1 MKRLITM
8 LLLCTLLTACAPPP
22 TSAEGFTFTD
32 DLGRTVTVDA
42 PKRVACLLGSF
53 ADIWTLAG
61 GEVIA
66 APDDAWVDY
75 ELPMAADAVDLGSTK
90 ELSLESLF
98 AADPDLVLASVNTEQ
113 NLAWREILEGAQ
125 IPVAYFEVSDFEG
138 YLRLLKTCTDLTG
151 RPDRYEEYGLSVQ
164 KQIQEAVEKAENRG
178 TKPKVLYLRISS
190 SAVRAKNSKG
200 TVLGQM
206 LQALGCENLA
216 DADGSLLE
224 QISMEHILLEDP
236 DFIFFVQQGDD
247 TAAAEARLA
256 QFLADN
262 PAWGSLTA
270 VQEGRVFHLDKALYN
285 LKPNARWGE
294 AYLELEAILR
304 EN

>member
-1 MKRLITM
+1 MKRFLSLI
-8 LLLCTLLTACAPPP
+8 LLCALLSACTPAPE
-22 TSAEGFTFTD
+22 AGAGYTFTD

-42 PKRVACLLGSF
+42 PERVACLLGSF
-53 ADIWTLAG
+53 ADVWYLAG
-61 GEVIA
+61 GQVVA

-75 ELPMAADAVDLGSTK
+75 RLPMAADAVDLGSTK
-90 ELSLESLF
+90 ALSLESLF
-98 AADPDLVLASVNTEQ
+98 AADPDLGLASVNTEQ
-113 NLAWREILEGAQ
+113 NLQWRETLEAAG
-125 IPVAYFEVSDFEG
+125 IPVAYFEVSDFDG
-138 YLRLLKTCTDLTG
+138 YLRLLKLCTDLTG
-151 RPDRYEEYGLSVQ
+151 RPDLYEKHGLSVQ
-164 KQIQEAVEKAENRG
+164 KQIDEAVESAKNRG
-178 TKPKVLYLRISS
+178 TNPKVLYLRISS
-190 SAVRAKNSKG
+190 SAVRAKNSQG

-206 LQALGCENLA
+206 LSSLGCENLA

-247 TAAAEARLA
+247 TAAAEERLA

>member
-8 LLLCTLLTACAPPP
+8 LLLCTLLTACAPAQQA
-22 TSAEGFTFTD
+22 AEGFTFSD
-32 DLGRTVTVDA
+32 DLGRTVTVDS
-42 PKRVACLLGSF
+42 PQRVACLLGSF
-53 ADIWTLAG
+53 AEIWTLAG

-113 NLAWREILEGAQ
+113 NLAWREILEGAE

-206 LQALGCENLA
+206 LQALDCENLA

-224 QISMEHILLEDP
+224 QISMEHILMEDP

-247 TAAAEARLA
+247 TAAAEERLA

-294 AYLELEAILR
+294 AYLGLEAILR

>member
-1 MKRLITM
+1 MKQ
-8 LLLCTLLTACAPPP
+8 LLGILMICALFCGCTPAPH
-22 TSAEGFTFTD
+22 SSEGYTFTD
-32 DLGRTVTVDA
+32 DLGRTVTVDS
-42 PKRVACLLGSF
+42 PQRVACLLGSF
-53 ADIWTLAG
+53 AEIWTLAG

-75 ELPMAADAVDLGSTK
+75 GLPMAEDAVDLGSTK

-113 NLAWREILEGAQ
+113 NLAWREILEGAE

-236 DFIFFVQQGDD
+236 DFIFFVQLHHIPVQGGKRK
-247 TAAAEARLA
+247 T
-256 QFLADN
+256 
-262 PAWGSLTA
+262 GS
-270 VQEGRVFHLDKALYN
+270 
-285 LKPNARWGE
+285 
-294 AYLELEAILR
+294 I
-304 EN
+304 

>member
-8 LLLCTLLTACAPPP
+8 LLLCTLLAACAPARQA
-22 TSAEGFTFTD
+22 AEGFTFTD
-32 DLGRTVTVDA
+32 DLGRTVTVDS
-42 PKRVACLLGSF
+42 PQRVACLLGSF

-125 IPVAYFEVSDFEG
+125 IPVAYFEVSDFDG

>member
-8 LLLCTLLTACAPPP
+8 LFLCTLLTACAPARQA
-22 TSAEGFTFTD
+22 AEGFTFTD
-32 DLGRTVTVDA
+32 DLGRTVTVDS
-42 PKRVACLLGSF
+42 PQRVACLLGSF

-125 IPVAYFEVSDFEG
+125 IPVAYFEVSDFDG

-294 AYLELEAILR
+294 AYLGLEAILR

>member
-1 MKRLITM
+1 MKRLLSLI
-8 LLLCTLLTACAPPP
+8 LLCALLSACTPAPE
-22 TSAEGFTFTD
+22 AGAGYTFTD
-32 DLGRTVTVDA
+32 DLGRTVTVDS
-42 PKRVACLLGSF
+42 PQRVACLLGSF

-125 IPVAYFEVSDFEG
+125 IPVAYFEVSDFDG

>member
-1 MKRLITM
+1 MKQ
-8 LLLCTLLTACAPPP
+8 LLGILMICALFCGCTPAPH
-22 TSAEGFTFTD
+22 SSEGYTFTD
-32 DLGRTVTVDA
+32 DLGRTVTVDS
-42 PKRVACLLGSF
+42 PQRVACLLGSF
-53 ADIWTLAG
+53 AEIWTLAG

-75 ELPMAADAVDLGSTK
+75 GLPMAEDAVDLGSTK

-113 NLAWREILEGAQ
+113 NLAWREILDGAQ
-125 IPVAYFEVSDFEG
+125 IPVAYFEVSDFDG

-224 QISMEHILLEDP
+224 QISMEHILMEDP

-247 TAAAEARLA
+247 TAAAEERLA

>member
-1 MKRLITM
+1 M
-8 LLLCTLLTACAPPP
+8 
-22 TSAEGFTFTD
+22 
-32 DLGRTVTVDA
+32 
-42 PKRVACLLGSF
+42 ACLLGSF
-53 ADIWTLAG
+53 AEIWTLAG

-113 NLAWREILEGAQ
+113 NLAWREILDGAQ
-125 IPVAYFEVSDFEG
+125 IPVAYFEVSDFDG

-270 VQEGRVFHLDKALYN
+270 VQEGRVFHLDKQLYN

>member
-8 LLLCTLLTACAPPP
+8 LLLCTLLTACAPARQA
-22 TSAEGFTFTD
+22 AEGFTFTD
-32 DLGRTVTVDA
+32 DLGRTVTVDS
-42 PKRVACLLGSF
+42 PQRVACLLGSF

-125 IPVAYFEVSDFEG
+125 IPVAYFEVSDFDG

-151 RPDRYEEYGLSVQ
+151 RPDRYEEYGLSAQ

>member
-8 LLLCTLLTACAPPP
+8 LFLCTLLTACAPARQA
-22 TSAEGFTFTD
+22 AEGFTFTD
-32 DLGRTVTVDA
+32 DLGRTVTVDS
-42 PKRVACLLGSF
+42 PQRVACLLGSF

-125 IPVAYFEVSDFEG
+125 IPVAYFEVSDFDG

>member
-1 MKRLITM
+1 MKRFLSLI
-8 LLLCTLLTACAPPP
+8 LLCALLCGCTPAPE
-22 TSAEGFTFTD
+22 AVAGFSFTD
-32 DLGRTVTVDA
+32 DLGRTVTVDS
-42 PKRVACLLGSF
+42 PERVACLLGSF
-53 ADIWTLAG
+53 AEIWTLAG

-75 ELPMAADAVDLGSTK
+75 DLPMAEDAVDLGSTK
-90 ELSLESLF
+90 ALSLEALF
-98 AADPDLVLASVNTEQ
+98 SAEPDLVLASVNTEQ
-113 NLAWREILEGAQ
+113 NLAWRETLEAAG

-138 YLRLLKTCTDLTG
+138 YLRLLKLCTDLTG
-151 RPDRYEEYGLSVQ
+151 RPDRYEEYGFSVQ

-224 QISMEHILLEDP
+224 QISMEHILMEDP

-247 TAAAEARLA
+247 TAAAEERLA

>member
-8 LLLCTLLTACAPPP
+8 LLLCTLLTACAPAQQA
-22 TSAEGFTFTD
+22 AEGFTFSD
-32 DLGRTVTVDA
+32 DLGRTVTVDS
-42 PKRVACLLGSF
+42 PQRVACLLGSF
-53 ADIWTLAG
+53 AEIWTLAG

-113 NLAWREILEGAQ
+113 NLAWREILDGAQ
-125 IPVAYFEVSDFEG
+125 IPVAYFEVSDFDG

-294 AYLELEAILR
+294 AYLGLEAILR

>member
-8 LLLCTLLTACAPPP
+8 LLLCTLLTACAPAQQA
-22 TSAEGFTFTD
+22 AEGFTFTD
-32 DLGRTVTVDA
+32 DLGRTVTVDS
-42 PKRVACLLGSF
+42 PQRVACLLGSF
-53 ADIWTLAG
+53 AEIWTLAG

-113 NLAWREILEGAQ
+113 NLAWREILDGAQ
-125 IPVAYFEVSDFEG
+125 IPVAYFEVSDFDG

-294 AYLELEAILR
+294 AYLGLEAILR

>member
-22 TSAEGFTFTD
+22 PSAEGFTFTD

-66 APDDAWVDY
+66 APVDAWVDY

-125 IPVAYFEVSDFEG
+125 IPVAYFEVSDFDG

>member
-1 MKRLITM
+1 M
-8 LLLCTLLTACAPPP
+8 
-22 TSAEGFTFTD
+22 
-32 DLGRTVTVDA
+32 
-42 PKRVACLLGSF
+42 
-53 ADIWTLAG
+53 
-61 GEVIA
+61 
-66 APDDAWVDY
+66 
-75 ELPMAADAVDLGSTK
+75 DLGSTK

-125 IPVAYFEVSDFEG
+125 IPVAYFEVSDFDG
-138 YLRLLKTCTDLTG
+138 YLRLLKLCTDLTG
-151 RPDRYEEYGLSVQ
+151 RPDLYEKHGLSVQ
-164 KQIQEAVEKAENRG
+164 KQIDEAVQSAKNRG
-178 TKPKVLYLRISS
+178 TNPKVLYLRISS
-190 SAVRAKNSKG
+190 SAVRAKNSQG

-206 LQALGCENLA
+206 LSALGCENLA

-247 TAAAEARLA
+247 TAAAEERLA

-262 PAWGSLTA
+262 PAWGTLTA

>member
-8 LLLCTLLTACAPPP
+8 LLLCTLLTACAPARQA
-22 TSAEGFTFTD
+22 AEGFTFTD
-32 DLGRTVTVDA
+32 DLGRTVTVDS
-42 PKRVACLLGSF
+42 PQRVACLLGSF

-125 IPVAYFEVSDFEG
+125 IPVAYFEVSDFDG

>member
-8 LLLCTLLTACAPPP
+8 LLLCTLLAACAPAQQA
-22 TSAEGFTFTD
+22 AEGFTFTD
-32 DLGRTVTVDA
+32 DLGRTVTVDS
-42 PKRVACLLGSF
+42 PQRVACLLGSF
-53 ADIWTLAG
+53 AEIWVLAG

-125 IPVAYFEVSDFEG
+125 IPVAYFEVSDFDG

-262 PAWGSLTA
+262 PAWGTLTA

>member
-1 MKRLITM
+1 MKRLLAI
-8 LLLCTLLTACAPPP
+8 LLLCTILSACAPAPP
-22 TSAEGFTFTD
+22 SSEGYTFTD
-32 DLGRTVTVDA
+32 DLGRTVTVDS
-42 PKRVACLLGSF
+42 PQRVACLLGSF
-53 ADIWTLAG
+53 ADIWVLAG

-75 ELPMAADAVDLGSTK
+75 DLPMAADAVDLGSTK
-90 ELSLESLF
+90 ALSLESLF
-98 AADPDLVLASVNTEQ
+98 AAAPDLVLASVNTEQ
-113 NLAWREILEGAQ
+113 NLAWRETLEAAG

-138 YLRLLKTCTDLTG
+138 YLRLLKLCTDLTG

-164 KQIQEAVEKAENRG
+164 KQIGEAVEKAENRG

-224 QISMEHILLEDP
+224 QISMEHIIMEDP

-247 TAAAEARLA
+247 TAAAEARLE

-294 AYLELEAILR
+294 AYLKLEAILR

>member
-8 LLLCTLLTACAPPP
+8 LLLCTLLTACAPAQQA
-22 TSAEGFTFTD
+22 AEGFTFPD
-32 DLGRTVTVDA
+32 DLGRTVTVDS
-42 PKRVACLLGSF
+42 PQRVACLLGSF
-53 ADIWTLAG
+53 AEIWTLAG

-125 IPVAYFEVSDFEG
+125 IPVAYFEVSDFDG

-294 AYLELEAILR
+294 AYLGLEAILR

>member
-8 LLLCTLLTACAPPP
+8 LLLCTLLTACAPAQQA
-22 TSAEGFTFTD
+22 AEGFTFTD
-32 DLGRTVTVDA
+32 DLGRTVTVDS
-42 PKRVACLLGSF
+42 PQRVACLLGSF
-53 ADIWTLAG
+53 ADIWVLAG

-125 IPVAYFEVSDFEG
+125 IPVAYFEVSDFDG

>member
-1 MKRLITM
+1 MKRLLAI
-8 LLLCTLLTACAPPP
+8 LLLCTILSACTPAPE
-22 TSAEGFTFTD
+22 AGAGYTFTD
-32 DLGRTVTVDA
+32 DLGRTVTVDS
-42 PKRVACLLGSF
+42 PQRVACLLGSF
-53 ADIWTLAG
+53 AEIWTLAG
-61 GEVIA
+61 GEVVA

-75 ELPMAADAVDLGSTK
+75 DLPMAADAVDLGSTK
-90 ELSLESLF
+90 ALSLESLF
-98 AADPDLVLASVNTEQ
+98 AAAPDLVLASVNTEQ
-113 NLAWREILEGAQ
+113 NLAWRETLEAAG

-138 YLRLLKTCTDLTG
+138 YLRLLKLCTDLTG
-151 RPDRYEEYGLSVQ
+151 SPDRYEEYGLSVQ
-164 KQIQEAVEKAENRG
+164 KQIKEAVEKAENRG

-190 SAVRAKNSKG
+190 STVRAKNSKG

-224 QISMEHILLEDP
+224 QISMEHIIMEDP

>member
-8 LLLCTLLTACAPPP
+8 LLLCTLLTGCAPARQA
-22 TSAEGFTFTD
+22 AEGFTFTD
-32 DLGRTVTVDA
+32 DLGRTVTVDS
-42 PKRVACLLGSF
+42 PQRVACLLGSF
-53 ADIWTLAG
+53 AEIWTLAG

-125 IPVAYFEVSDFEG
+125 IPVAYFEVSDFDG

-164 KQIQEAVEKAENRG
+164 TQIQEAVEKAENRG

-270 VQEGRVFHLDKALYN
+270 VQEGRVFHLDKQLYN